1 MTGGVLPVG
10 KINNMKRKTAKEIL
24 AESFREIAGIKPIN
38 RITVKDITDN
48 CGYSPATFYRHFKD
62 KYDLIAYDYVTR
74 TEEIIS
80 RIGTG
85 GYGWRDALYDG
96 MRYFEENKTYIRNLL
111 LNTSGIDAFPR
122 NLAITSTAQL
132 TDCILRSSGMKE
144 IPSDLEI
151 YIRIYVYGTVQMLCY
166 WLTGELRC
174 TSVHLAE
181 LFENALPEPLRKYMK

>member
-62 KYDLIAYDYVTR
+62 KYDLIAYDYVAR

-85 GYGWRDALYDG
+85 GYGWRDALESQQN
-96 MRYFEENKTYIRNLL
+96 RSRINENIRANTHPPQCPYI
-111 LNTSGIDAFPR
+111 
-122 NLAITSTAQL
+122 
-132 TDCILRSSGMKE
+132 
-144 IPSDLEI
+144 
-151 YIRIYVYGTVQMLCY
+151 
-166 WLTGELRC
+166 
-174 TSVHLAE
+174 
-181 LFENALPEPLRKYMK
+181 